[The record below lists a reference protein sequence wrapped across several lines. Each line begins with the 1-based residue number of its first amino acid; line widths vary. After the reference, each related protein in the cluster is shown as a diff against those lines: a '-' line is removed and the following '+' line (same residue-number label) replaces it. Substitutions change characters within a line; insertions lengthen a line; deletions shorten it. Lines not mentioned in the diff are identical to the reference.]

1 MALWWGSL
9 IRNGVWS
16 LKSSSA
22 PGGICAWQ
30 GGLLHTC
37 VHSRD
42 LQPYRGL
49 VGLWLWSSITHLSLW
64 LGLCRVKEHC
74 LFLVRGN
81 S

>member
-1 MALWWGSL
+1 MFLCPWRYLCLSGWA
-9 IRNGVWS
+9 
-16 LKSSSA
+16 SA
-22 PGGICAWQ
+22 YLCAQ
-30 GGLLHTC
+30 Q
-37 VHSRD
+37 D
-42 LQPYRGL
+42 LRPYRGL